1 MNPSI
6 FTMNIKFFLYTAISI
21 ALLTSSC
28 SDSSLS
34 GPDNSGDDIAGL
46 AISYV
51 TDYYGAGLSRTESE
65 ETLCW
70 SDWNEKIVTNLDF
83 YLLDADGKITF
94 HHNATD
100 KTDECGVPHTILE
113 FKEDGTSPIGL
124 TFEMLNEA
132 SRIAI
137 VANYPVNG
145 EVMGSK
151 FDDVYSQILTG
162 LIPDQKQEYFVMAGY
177 FDLPDQISRYTNIM
191 VPIRRIAAKI
201 RLTLKNPDGTY
212 VPAENFASILCRYV
226 TTARIPAE
234 PLMPE
239 FITSD
244 VASPAYIYPATQ
256 AEPEGPCAGA
266 DWQYPEDLTDPH
278 NLVRDGGHV
287 YYSYPA
293 DWIDYTKVTNIC
305 HRTDNQGHNDSDH
318 ENGLRYEI
326 TDIDDT
332 PPILAEREVFLII
345 KAPYMGKQYFYKV
358 PVNYRVSDI
367 NDQQC
372 FSRDDLVGNVFAL
385 YRLQRNHFYDIVA
398 LIDREGAPTPQ
409 QAIDPLFILTVAP
422 LTHGGTFDYI
432 YD

>member
-1 MNPSI
+1 
-6 FTMNIKFFLYTAISI
+6 MNIKYLIYIVLSL
-21 ALLTSSC
+21 ALLASSC
-28 SDSSLS
+28 SDS
-34 GPDNSGDDIAGL
+34 PISGDPDDVDNISGL

-51 TDYYGAGLSRTESE
+51 TDYYGAGLSRTPSE

-70 SDWNEKIVTNLDF
+70 SDWNEKIVTDLDF

-94 HHNATD
+94 RYNTNEE
-100 KTDECGVPHTILE
+100 TDECGVPHTILE

-137 VANYPVNG
+137 VANYPVTG
-145 EVMGSK
+145 EVIGSR
-151 FDDVYSQILTG
+151 FDDVYAQILTG
-162 LIPDQKQEYFVMAGY
+162 LIPDKMQDYFVMAGY

-191 VPIRRIAAKI
+191 IPIRRIAAKI

-212 VPAENFASILCRYV
+212 VPAQNFTSILCRYV

-239 FITSD
+239 FLSSA
-244 VASPAYIYPATQ
+244 VASPIAIYPAAQ

-266 DWQYPEDLTDPH
+266 DWQYPDDLIDAH
-278 NLVRDGGHV
+278 DLVRDGGHV

-293 DWIDYTKVTNIC
+293 DWIDYTKVTNSCI
-305 HRTDNQGHNDSDH
+305 RTGNTGHNDSDH
-318 ENGLRYEI
+318 NNGLRYEI
-326 TDIDDT
+326 TDLDDT

-345 KAPYMGKQYFYKV
+345 KAAYMGKQYFYKV

-372 FSRDDLVGNVFAL
+372 FSRDDLTGNVFAL

-409 QAIDPLFILTVAP
+409 QAIDPLFILNVAP